1 MEKTEINRLLTCILE
16 ILEMMVESGAE
27 IYRVDE
33 SAVRVC
39 KAYGM
44 ERVDIYATTSNIIIS
59 VEDGGTIKSHTR
71 RVKQINTD
79 IERVH
84 RLNELVRNMTANTPS
99 ISEIAEEIKE
109 IKAAPVYS
117 APLIFAFYGIIA
129 GAFYLFFGGRDI
141 TELIISTVT
150 GVLVGVIS
158 RLLGKINANRLLGR
172 FVCSL
177 FACLVAFAG
186 LRLGLAKSVDH
197 IIIGNIMT
205 LIPGI
210 GLTNALRDLF
220 AGDSISG
227 VLRIIEAAL
236 LALAIACGYIIAAY
250 FLGGAA

>member
-1 MEKTEINRLLTCILE
+1 MSNFW
-16 ILEMMVESGAE
+16 GA
-27 IYRVDE
+27 Y
-33 SAVRVC
+33 
-39 KAYGM
+39 
-44 ERVDIYATTSNIIIS
+44 
-59 VEDGGTIKSHTR
+59 
-71 RVKQINTD
+71 Q
-79 IERVH
+79 
-84 RLNELVRNMTANTPS
+84 
-99 ISEIAEEIKE
+99 
-109 IKAAPVYS
+109 YS